1 MKRTNDPNTT
11 IDSAHGPNVALSPHN
26 REQLRRKLLK
36 MILQNEAQRR
46 GLVVKHHPPAGSTAQ
61 LAVFDPDDHIGQE
74 LAAASP
80 EPKRA

>member
-1 MKRTNDPNTT
+1 MKRTPDPTT
-11 IDSAHGPNVALSPHN
+11 KIDKTHAKNVAPSPHN

-46 GLVVKHHPPAGSTAQ
+46 GLTVKPHAVAESMAE
-61 LAVFDPDDHIGQE
+61 LAVFDPDDRLGQE

-80 EPKRA
+80 GPKRA